1 MIIRKRNSHKG
12 SITLGIASLS
22 LLSLASIGFATWV
35 ISGGDTKT
43 AEGTIE
49 VDAVSDN
56 LYAIEIGTTP
66 WSGNKAKGSIKYGCD
81 DTTLTSTSAW
91 LSADNTESLTE
102 TLTFTVKNAY
112 KTTDASSSLNDG
124 YDISFTLADTSES
137 GLYSTAKEAG
147 LVGELPSTTNGGITN
162 ISPTQ
167 KVGTRDAEYTV
178 TITFTWGST
187 FGKQNPAK
195 YAESKAAESESY
207 WDLSNKSSF
216 ASQLNEVY
224 KLNSCTF
231 KLTITTSASN
241 S

>member
-66 WSGNKAKGSIKYGCD
+66 WSSNKDKGSIKYGCD

-91 LSADNTESLTE
+91 LSADNTESLSE

-112 KTTDASSSLNDG
+112 AKKDEGSALSTG
-124 YDISFTLADTSES
+124 YNIGFELTDTSTS
-137 GLYSTAKEAG
+137 GLYDTAKNAG
-147 LVGELPSTTNGGITN
+147 LVGDLPSTANSGITATH
-162 ISPTQ
+162 TQ
-167 KVGTRDAEYTV
+167 KSGTRDAEYTV

-187 FGKQNPAK
+187 FESLNPAK

>member
-56 LYAIEIGTTP
+56 LYAIEIGDKP
-66 WSGNKAKGSIKYGCD
+66 WKDSKENGKIQYGYD
-81 DTTLTSTSAW
+81 GTTLTSTSAW
-91 LSADNTESLTE
+91 LSADNTESLSE

-112 KTTDASSSLNDG
+112 KTVDASSSLNDG
-124 YDISFTLADTSES
+124 YSISFTLVDTSES

-147 LVGELPSTTNGGITN
+147 LVGELPSTTNSGITAT
-162 ISPTQ
+162 PTQ
-167 KVGTRDAEYTV
+167 KTGTRDAEYTV
-178 TITFTWGST
+178 TIKFTWGT
-187 FGKQNPAK
+187 EFGNQNPAK

-216 ASQLNEVY
+216 ASQLNKVY